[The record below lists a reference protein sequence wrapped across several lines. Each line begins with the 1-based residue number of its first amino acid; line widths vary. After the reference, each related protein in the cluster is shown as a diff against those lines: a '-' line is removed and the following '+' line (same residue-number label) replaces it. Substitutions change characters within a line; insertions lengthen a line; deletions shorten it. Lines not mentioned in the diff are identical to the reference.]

1 MKHVRHT
8 LLPWL
13 LGAACVV
20 YGAAVSAADCTTL
33 FSDATVDF
41 GMMRPGTG
49 KDAGQIRPSAARRIY
64 TATCK
69 APAQMN
75 LVFRAAAAAGAE
87 GALQFGHAGTYSV
100 RVLDARLDGAPVQL
114 ARLSTVGL
122 PPSEAPTAE
131 LVLKPN
137 DIVAPVN
144 GQQLLTG
151 TRLDVALQVSANV
164 PADAVRI
171 AQQVKLNAASQITL
185 EVR

>member
-1 MKHVRHT
+1 MKHIRHVV
-8 LLPWL
+8 LPWL

-20 YGAAVSAADCTTL
+20 YGTAASAADCTTL

-69 APAQMN
+69 APTQMN
-75 LVFRAAAAAGAE
+75 LVFRATAAGAE
-87 GALQFGHAGTYSV
+87 GLLQFGHAGTYSV
-100 RVLDARLDGAPVQL
+100 RVLDARLDGTPVQL

-151 TRLDVALQVSANV
+151 TRLDVTLQVSVNV

-171 AQQVKLNAASQITL
+171 AQQVTLNAASQITL